1 MGLIREPKN
10 VDFYVIDKP
19 WTDKERKEFSE
30 FIKQRKEQLK
40 KQNNVKK
47 RLNQRRKNKLLN
59 KLIVE

>member
-30 FIKQRKEQLK
+30 FIKQRKAQLK
-40 KQNNVKK
+40 KSVQRKK
-47 RLNQRRKNKLLN
+47 ALKSSSKKANC
-59 KLIVE
+59 